1 MIRWH
6 LRKIKLRLA
15 PGFPTS
21 WIRTRPWTHPR
32 QQTFGQELDHAGP
45 LPVNTHNGLSLSLSF
60 SLSIYIYL
68 SISLSFFLSRS
79 LSLSFSP
86 ARALSLFLSLS
97 LSLSLSTCGQDR
109 ESVAFIRCDPPQ
121 GGSGGDFKNVGQ
133 YDEFAERNS
142 ESIPRKWIEHSV
154 MPALGRE
161 DFIRTSIV
169 IHTRAQRKLLH
180 TWIIV
185 VIVKHHLVQTGQIDG
200 PTECQ

>member
-1 MIRWH
+1 MDTTSA
-6 LRKIKLRLA
+6 LRPLRTHETVNT
-15 PGFPTS
+15 PTS
-21 WIRTRPWTHPR
+21 ADQRTRTGSRGSPARKHTQR
-32 QQTFGQELDHAGP
+32 TLP
-45 LPVNTHNGLSLSLSF
+45 LSLFLSLYLSIYLSLSLSF
-60 SLSIYIYL
+60 SL
-68 SISLSFFLSRS
+68 
-79 LSLSFSP
+79 

-133 YDEFAERNS
+133 YDAFAERNS